1 MNDDILKQIR
11 IDDFIDSFSID
22 EAEYL
27 TELKT
32 YAKNNDVPIIRDRT
46 IEFLRMIINI
56 KKPKNILEI
65 GTAIGFSALVMKN
78 ELNDVHIDTI
88 EDYEKRIVL
97 AKENFNKYCPDD
109 SIKLY
114 PGDATEYLEKW
125 ISDDIKEKYDFVFLD
140 AAKGQYIKWLPSI
153 IILLKP
159 DGILLTDNVFK
170 DGEILEDKLTIEKRD
185 RTIHKRMR
193 EFLYEITHNPKLKSY
208 IYDIGDGISIS
219 IKKSY

>member
-65 GTAIGFSALVMKN
+65 GTAIGFSALVMKK

-97 AKENFNKYCPDD
+97 AKENFNKYCTDD
-109 SIKLY
+109 NIKLY

-125 ISDDIKEKYDFVFLD
+125 TSDDIKEKYDFVFLD
-140 AAKGQYIKWLPSI
+140 AAKAQYIKWLPNI

-170 DGEILEDKLTIEKRD
+170 DGEIIEDKLTIEKRD

-193 EFLYEITHNPKLKSY
+193 EFLYEITHNKNLKSY